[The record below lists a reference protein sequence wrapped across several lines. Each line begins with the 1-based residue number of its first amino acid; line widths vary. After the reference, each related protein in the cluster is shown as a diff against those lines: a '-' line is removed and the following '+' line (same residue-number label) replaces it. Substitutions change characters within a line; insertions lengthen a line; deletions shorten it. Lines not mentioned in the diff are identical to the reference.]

1 MRSRA
6 RHSARTVGCA
16 GWVLVSLTT
25 HSRHSNAEYGSIRRA
40 ALAALPR
47 VSGHALAAHGRVRAQ
62 PTAGLTFLIDG
73 VPQGALRSGTTGTK
87 SETWPIAGK
96 GVHSLQVSAQPQP
109 QPRSVMAHRIPYIT
123 SQ

>member
-1 MRSRA
+1 M
-6 RHSARTVGCA
+6 
-16 GWVLVSLTT
+16 SLTT
-25 HSRHSNAEYGSIRRA
+25 RSRHGKATAEYGSIRRA
-40 ALAALPR
+40 
-47 VSGHALAAHGRVRAQ
+47 ALAAHGRVRAQ

-109 QPRSVMAHRIPYIT
+109 QP
-123 SQ
+123 Q

>member
-6 RHSARTVGCA
+6 RHSALPVGCA
-16 GWVLVSLTT
+16 FGGPETQQPSQ
-25 HSRHSNAEYGSIRRA
+25 RRS
-40 ALAALPR
+40 ALPALLLT
-47 VSGHALAAHGRVRAQ
+47 GHALAAHGYCVRAQ

-109 QPRSVMAHRIPYIT
+109 QPSSVTAHRIPYII

>member
-6 RHSARTVGCA
+6 RHSALTVGCA
-16 GWVLVSLTT
+16 FGGPETQQPSQ
-25 HSRHSNAEYGSIRRA
+25 RRS
-40 ALAALPR
+40 ALPALLLTR
-47 VSGHALAAHGRVRAQ
+47 HALAAHGYCVRAQ

-87 SETWPIAGK
+87 SETWPITGK

-109 QPRSVMAHRIPYIT
+109 QPQPSHVTAHRMPCII